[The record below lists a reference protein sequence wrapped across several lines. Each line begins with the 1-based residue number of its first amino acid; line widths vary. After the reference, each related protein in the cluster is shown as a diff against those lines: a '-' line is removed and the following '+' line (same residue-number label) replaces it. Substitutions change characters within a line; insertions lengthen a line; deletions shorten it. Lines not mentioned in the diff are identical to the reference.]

1 MTIIN
6 QTHRSRIILKEVL
19 LYGKNKNGGIKTVS
33 QSRFPS
39 AQVTYSL
46 LATKH
51 IHLTNTNK
59 SHKFSR
65 FQYIMLEASRHNQ
78 HRLKIKEFFMW
89 NNSQTAAAHIG
100 WKEDVAHE

>member
-1 MTIIN
+1 MGALKPCPN
-6 QTHRSRIILKEVL
+6 QGFH
-19 LYGKNKNGGIKTVS
+19 
-33 QSRFPS
+33 Q
-39 AQVTYSL
+39 
-46 LATKH
+46 
-51 IHLTNTNK
+51 
-59 SHKFSR
+59 HK